1 MGKLSRARRVWAPKS
16 ASLGTSTSPIES
28 RSTRCGV
35 SCWVMA
41 PPIEARRFRSILC
54 SKRPPRFT
62 TGREAVNRGLL
73 MRGAAF
79 ETARTP
85 PVPRLPVQELSPGV
99 QPAHHPSARRARAHG
114 HDGYDRQPRRGG
126 GGGQDPP
133 RLPRTA
139 LAPGP
144 ATPTPRRPSRPA
156 PRASRVQRERGRT
169 RRTAPRSRTEKRLPK
184 PQPRWPPTRARTRRP
199 ARGRAPR

>member
-1 MGKLSRARRVWAPKS
+1 MAPRASTNRRGLRRSLIGKLSRARRVWAPKS

-41 PPIEARRFRSILC
+41 PPVEARRFRSILC

-85 PVPRLPVQELSPGV
+85 PVPRLPVQELSLGV
-99 QPAHHPSARRARAHG
+99 QHAHHPGARRARAHG

-133 RLPRTA
+133 
-139 LAPGP
+139 
-144 ATPTPRRPSRPA
+144 PSPENSA
-156 PRASRVQRERGRT
+156 GA
-169 RRTAPRSRTEKRLPK
+169 
-184 PQPRWPPTRARTRRP
+184 RARNANPQTTV
-199 ARGRAPR
+199 